1 MIIDKNKRFIFIHNP
16 RTGGTSIRKS
26 LEDYQDHEKH
36 EEMQKYFPTTQFSR
50 ITYSHVDHIGLH
62 VLSEVLDIEQYGY
75 VFTCVRNPF
84 SRIYSYYK
92 NLINE
97 SVINDVSQL
106 GSYDTYLPSFANTVR
121 DIYAATKT
129 REYNLMSLPYDYWT
143 RGVSEVI
150 RFEDLSNVETWNNL
164 MLECGLGS
172 PHYNIPQRPHENDSK
187 SKFQEYRRYYT
198 DDTRK
203 MVHEIF
209 QKDIETYG
217 YKF

>member
-1 MIIDKNKRFIFIHNP
+1 MIIDKNKRFIFVHNP
-16 RTGGTSIRKS
+16 RTGGTSIRKA

-36 EEMQKYFPTTQFSR
+36 EEVHKYFATTEFSKVS
-50 ITYSHVDHIGLH
+50 YSHVNHSGLH
-62 VLSEVLDIEQYGY
+62 ILSEVLDIEQYTY

-97 SVINDVSQL
+97 SVRHDISEL
-106 GSYDTYLPSFANTVR
+106 GSYNTYLPSFTHTVR
-121 DIYAATKT
+121 DIYEATKI
-129 REYNLMSLPYDYWT
+129 RKYNLMSLPYDYWT

-150 RFEDLSNVETWNNL
+150 RFEDLANVETWNNL
-164 MLECGLGS
+164 MLECGLGF

-203 MVHEIF
+203 MVHEMF